1 MNNIVIRLVLI
12 GLTIGVVSG
21 CAAKMEVKND
31 ALIYPVYNNESE
43 KKVDLLLEHFET
55 LGILLTPQIREEN
68 YTVFGGVFPE
78 ILSGEYFTGRIRWLG
93 WIVSNDKKREFFAQ
107 ALLFGNGNLP
117 ELVDFSGHPKMLIIV
132 DGNQEDLKDAKI
144 NILSSMLE
152 YAYSLSGREF
162 ELKGNLFI
170 SDETYRKDFV
180 LKYGTKISD
189 MKKINKRKF
198 VEIIATWEKY
208 PTTKGMILS
217 PIGRDFKVKVKKMIG
232 GIEEIPYVKYVA
244 GINPQLTKSQKFLGI
259 SSGAISLDIIGMG
272 VQYSFELLSVFGGNV
287 PSMGLGF
294 SSRIPNRRDAA
305 YTVMYFCGL
314 KQETIDRLNGFNSEI
329 LLSKGAY
336 P

>member
-1 MNNIVIRLVLI
+1 MNIISRLVFVVIII
-12 GLTIGVVSG
+12 GIVSG
-21 CAAKMEVKND
+21 CAAKMEVKNS
-31 ALIYPVYNNESE
+31 ALVYSIHTNEPE

-55 LGILLTPQIREEN
+55 LGILLTPQIRRGN
-68 YTVFGGVFPE
+68 YTVFGGIFPE

-93 WIVSNDKKREFFAQ
+93 WIVSNNKKREFFAQ

-117 ELVDFSGHPKMLIIV
+117 ELVDFSGYSKMLIIV

-144 NILSSMLE
+144 NILSSALE

-162 ELKGNLFI
+162 ELNGNLFI
-170 SDETYRKDFV
+170 SDEAYRKDFV
-180 LKYGTKISD
+180 LQYGTKISD
-189 MKKINKRKF
+189 MKKIDKSKF
-198 VEIIATWEKY
+198 AKIIATWEKY

-217 PIGRDFKVKVKKMIG
+217 PIGRDLKVKVKKMSG
-232 GIEEIPYVKYVA
+232 GIEEIPYVQYVA
-244 GINPQLTKSQKFLGI
+244 GINPQLTRSQKFIGI
-259 SSGAISLDIIGMG
+259 TRGAISWDIIGMG
-272 VQYSFELLSVFGGNV
+272 VQYSFELLSVFSGNV